1 MSLTGD
7 QPYEA
12 QLVSKNRILAI
23 NSSEN
28 LWLLSSDGW
37 PLHRKN
43 PWEEPET
50 RKHRKGLLSN
60 FASQHMSCFPKK
72 KKSPNKKKL
81 SYTYQIHKSSFLPWK
96 ASRILTAKTSLASTA
111 YPARHQP
118 DGGAMVSQ
126 PTAKRFIGAPKW
138 SAEMPCWQETCRSTK
153 TAFGAKGSISK
164 YRNKW
169 AQSYLDGKIKK
180 CRIVFFCCAPKMCK
194 SYEMSNFP

>member
-1 MSLTGD
+1 MGRTRNKKTPEGPFVELRFATHVMF
-7 QPYEA
+7 P
-12 QLVSKNRILAI
+12 
-23 NSSEN
+23 
-28 LWLLSSDGW
+28 
-37 PLHRKN
+37 
-43 PWEEPET
+43 EE
-50 RKHRKGLLSN
+50 
-60 FASQHMSCFPKK
+60 

-180 CRIVFFCCAPKMCK
+180 CRIVFFCCAPKMCQWWLCNQQWTWFHGLEPK
-194 SYEMSNFP
+194 PGHRGEF

>member
-1 MSLTGD
+1 MVDHFTVHG
-7 QPYEA
+7 
-12 QLVSKNRILAI
+12 
-23 NSSEN
+23 
-28 LWLLSSDGW
+28 
-37 PLHRKN
+37 
-43 PWEEPET
+43 WEEPKT
-50 RKHRKGLLSN
+50 RIPTGRAFCRTSRN
-60 FASQHMSCFPKK
+60 ATNVMVSEKK
-72 KKSPNKKKL
+72 NLQQKKTL

-169 AQSYLDGKIKK
+169 VQSYLDGKIKR
-180 CRIVFFCCAPKMCK
+180 CRAVFFLLCP
-194 SYEMSNFP
+194 

>member
-1 MSLTGD
+1 MITSGFFHPMVDHFT
-7 QPYEA
+7 
-12 QLVSKNRILAI
+12 V
-23 NSSEN
+23 NSH
-28 LWLLSSDGW
+28 G
-37 PLHRKN
+37 KN
-43 PWEEPET
+43 PKQENN
-50 RKHRKGLLSN
+50 RKGPFVELRET
-60 FASQHMSCFPKK
+60 QQMSCFRERKISKQKK
-72 KKSPNKKKL
+72 KR

-111 YPARHQP
+111 YRRDTNQTC
-118 DGGAMVSQ
+118 GAMVSQ

-180 CRIVFFCCAPKMCK
+180 CRTVFFCCAPKMCK

>member
-1 MSLTGD
+1 M
-7 QPYEA
+7 
-12 QLVSKNRILAI
+12 
-23 NSSEN
+23 
-28 LWLLSSDGW
+28 DG
-37 PLHRKN
+37 KN
-43 PWEEPET
+43 PKQEFQPEGPFVELRET
-50 RKHRKGLLSN
+50 QQMSWFPRKKISK
-60 FASQHMSCFPKK
+60 QKK
-72 KKSPNKKKL
+72 TL

-169 AQSYLDGKIKK
+169 VQSYLDGKIKR
-180 CRIVFFCCAPKMCK
+180 CRTVFFCCAPKMSK